1 MSDLPQDG
9 QASALVEQT
18 EITPEMIEAGK
29 GILYNWGMDYR
40 GDSRTLISDELV
52 VEIFGAMVAA
62 KEFAVLGSK
71 RT

>member
-1 MSDLPQDG
+1 MPSERRDTSDI
-9 QASALVEQT
+9 

-29 GILYNWGMDYR
+29 NVLYDWGMDYR

-62 KEFAVLGSK
+62 KESGHQTPSDPG
-71 RT
+71 